1 MSDLPKISII
11 IPVYNGEEY
20 IERCLDSISKQS
32 YENIEIIIINDG
44 STDNTQLICDGYLE
58 KECRARVV
66 SKENE
71 GVSVA
76 RNAGLDLAVG
86 DYIYFADADDY
97 VLQDGLKELVNRAS
111 ETAADIVVAGYHV
124 NNGAHESKVPP
135 LITKDTDDFLCS
147 IFTGKNH
154 SALWNKLFSRKLFDK
169 IRFSENLSYMED
181 KALVSEV
188 LIRYQPSIAF
198 LNIPVYVYFQNDKS
212 ITNTKDKRLLKQF
225 DSYLYIAGYL
235 NQFSNDSRV
244 VASFAYGAYRSVWF
258 VLRNIDI
265 VFLKYAVS
273 IAYDFYATLSNMKIN
288 IKNNFIII
296 LIRAP
301 KPIGYCFIKLLRIAL
316 AVRSKLRACFN

>member
-97 VLQDGLKELVNRAS
+97 VLQDGIKNLVNKVD
-111 ETAADIVVAGYHV
+111 ETAADLIVAEYYVADRF
-124 NNGAHESKVPP
+124 NESKVSP
-135 LITKDTDDFLCS
+135 LVTNDRDGFLCS
-147 IFTGKNH
+147 ILTGRNH
-154 SALWNKLFSRKLFDK
+154 SALWNKLFKRKLFDK
-169 IRFSENLSYMED
+169 VRFIENICYMED
-181 KALVSEV
+181 RV
-188 LIRYQPSIAF
+188 LIVDILIFCQPKISF
-198 LNIPVYVYFQNDKS
+198 LDFPVYVYWQDENS
-212 ITNTKDKRLLKQF
+212 ITGSKDKRILKIF
-225 DSYLYIAGYL
+225 NAHILVAKKINKHVSNADVIRG
-235 NQFSNDSRV
+235 FS
-244 VASFAYGAYRSVWF
+244 FGAFKSIFF
-258 VLRNIDI
+258 VLRNVDYKFIHYSVI
-265 VFLKYAVS
+265 SASSFYYELTALGFWSPRKIYRNLFSVFFCLPNVFKVWL
-273 IAYDFYATLSNMKIN
+273 IKI
-288 IKNNFIII
+288 
-296 LIRAP
+296 IR
-301 KPIGYCFIKLLRIAL
+301 YL
-316 AVRSKLRACFN
+316 V